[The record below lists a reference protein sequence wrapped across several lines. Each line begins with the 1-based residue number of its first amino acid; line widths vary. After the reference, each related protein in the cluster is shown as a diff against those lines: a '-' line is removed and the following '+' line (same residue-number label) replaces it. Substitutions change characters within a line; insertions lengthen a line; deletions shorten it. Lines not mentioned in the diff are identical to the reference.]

1 MSRLACIT
9 LSAVALL
16 GSATS
21 SWADS
26 TTTAPTV
33 TLVQNVNEPG
43 LNPYVH
49 IVNFNQSSAYCYN
62 YACTVEFPV
71 VPAGKRLVITYAS
84 ASFALAGGNS
94 TLASVALTT
103 NANDQNQVLL
113 PAPALDGLARFYIAA
128 SPVTFYVNAGVRP
141 EMILGGQFML
151 DNGNNSAQVALTG
164 YYVNL

>member
-1 MSRLACIT
+1 MYRLAGIT
-9 LSAVALL
+9 LSAAALL
-16 GSATS
+16 GSAT
-21 SWADS
+21 WADS
-26 TTTAPTV
+26 PATSAPV

-62 YACTVEFPV
+62 YACTIEFPV

-84 ASFALAGGNS
+84 ANFALAGGNS

-103 NANDQNQVLL
+103 NASDQNQVML
-113 PAPALDGLARFYIAA
+113 PAPVLDGLGRFYIAA
-128 SPVTFYVNAGVRP
+128 SPVTFYVNAGAHP